1 METDGRNVSREN
13 FIRKLPEIF
22 HSRISRASLPRKI
35 ILEIDKKKKK
45 TPILLAEIIYT
56 LKIYSKGKDRSKR
69 KNKVIFSDDL

>member
-22 HSRISRASLPRKI
+22 HSRISRASLSRKI
-35 ILEIDKKKKK
+35 ILEVIKK

>member
-35 ILEIDKKKKK
+35 ILEVIKKKK